1 MQKTT
6 DMKQTLAL
14 LTLILSCF
22 IATAQQKPSE
32 LDKSPLDVS
41 YFPANY
47 PILKMNGKAKDQ
59 PVARVIYSR
68 PLKSNRTI
76 FGGIVKYGELWRLGA
91 NEATEFEVF
100 RNVKI
105 GGKAVPRGR
114 YTVYCIPYEN
124 RWTVIINKDNYAWGS
139 FTYNS
144 RKDLARVDI
153 PVQSTEESVEA
164 LTMYFEDRPGGAS
177 LVMMWDNVKAS
188 LPISF

>member
-6 DMKQTLAL
+6 DMKHTLAV

-22 IATAQQKPSE
+22 VATAQQKAPDV
-32 LDKSPLDVS
+32 DKSPLDVS

-47 PILKMNGKAKDQ
+47 PILKMNGKARDL

-68 PLKSNRTI
+68 PMKSNRTI

-105 GGKAVPRGR
+105 GGKAVPKGR
-114 YTVYCIPYEN
+114 YTLYCIPFEN
-124 RWTVIINKDNYAWGS
+124 RWTIIINKDNYAWGS

-153 PVQSTEESVEA
+153 PVQSSEETAEA